1 MKAGTITALRAQAND
16 SQRVNV
22 FVDDVFALGVS
33 LTTISNAGLYVG
45 RSLNAEEC
53 ARIEQLESG
62 NKAYQAALRLIE
74 ARPRSSAELRDRLG
88 RKEFAPEAIEAAIA
102 RLTELG
108 LVDDAAFARFWVEN
122 RQVFR
127 PRGAGALRDELRRK
141 GIAPDI
147 VASVVSDTA
156 LAGDDVA
163 KAQTLARAALRKYAG
178 SADRGAFTRRMGGY
192 LQRRG
197 FSFEIIR
204 PIVEQLWA
212 EIGTGPGEEQEE

>member
-33 LTTISNAGLYVG
+33 LTTISKAGLYVG
-45 RSLNAEEC
+45 RSLSAEEC
-53 ARIEQLESG
+53 ARIEQIESG

-88 RKEFAPEAIEAAIA
+88 RKEFVPEAIEAAIT

-108 LVDDAAFARFWVEN
+108 LVDDTAFARFWVEN
-122 RQVFR
+122 RQIFR

-204 PIVEQLWA
+204 PIIEQLWA
-212 EIGTGPGEEQEE
+212 EIGTGAEEQEE

>member
-33 LTTISNAGLYVG
+33 LTTISKAGLYVG
-45 RSLNAEEC
+45 RSLSAEEC
-53 ARIEQLESG
+53 ARIEQIESG

-74 ARPRSSAELRDRLG
+74 ARPRSSAEIRDRLG
-88 RKEFAPEAIEAAIA
+88 RKEFVPEAIEAAIT

-108 LVDDAAFARFWVEN
+108 LVDDTAFARFWVEN
-122 RQVFR
+122 RQIFR

-204 PIVEQLWA
+204 PIIEQLWA
-212 EIGTGPGEEQEE
+212 EIGTGAEEQEE